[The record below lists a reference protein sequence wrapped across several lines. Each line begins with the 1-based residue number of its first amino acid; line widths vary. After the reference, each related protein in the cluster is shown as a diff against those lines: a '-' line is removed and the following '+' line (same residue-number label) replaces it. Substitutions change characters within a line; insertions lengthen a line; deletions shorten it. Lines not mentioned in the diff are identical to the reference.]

1 MLPVIA
7 LAGRPNV
14 GKSTLFN
21 RITGT
26 DHAIVS
32 GLSGLTRD
40 RQYGLANFEAT
51 DFILI
56 DAGGISDPGLDH
68 SGIDALIFKQS
79 MVAIKEADL
88 VILMADATSGL
99 HPDDEDLVRF
109 LRKSGKQFCLAVNK
123 IDGHREDL
131 VRSEF
136 FSLGIESMF
145 SVAAKTGRGVKAMLR
160 SILLEFKGDEVLV
173 DPQVAKDRVKLTVI
187 GRPNVGKST
196 LINCLLGEDR
206 MVVFDQPGTTRD
218 SIYVN
223 CEWKGKPVTFI
234 DTAGARRRSRIDD
247 LVEKDS
253 IAKTLQAIANSHVV
267 LFVFDGIE
275 GVVDQDLNLL
285 SHCIRAGRGLVLLVN
300 KWDEVSSSNRAWVK
314 SELSR
319 RLTFADFADVH
330 YISALHGTGI
340 HRIYKSIEA
349 AHKSSV
355 IALSTPDLNRIL
367 KRAQDNHPPPM
378 ITGRRVKLRY
388 AHAGGNN
395 PQRIIIHGNQTDKI
409 PSNYVRYLEKYFRTE
424 LCLRGAGLR
433 LEFRS
438 GKNPFEEIKNRL
450 TQRQVSRRRRMIR
463 HVKKWKKKNKGRRI

>member
-32 GLSGLTRD
+32 ELSGLTRD
-40 RQYGLANFEAT
+40 RQYGLVNFDST

-56 DAGGISDPGLDH
+56 DTGGISDLGINH
-68 SGIDALIFKQS
+68 SEIDDLIFKQS
-79 MVAIKEADL
+79 QLAIEEADL
-88 VILMADATSGL
+88 VILLVDASSGL
-99 HPDDEDLVRF
+99 HPGDDELVRF
-109 LRKSGKQFCLAVNK
+109 LRKSGKRFCLAVNK

-131 VRSEF
+131 VRAEF

-145 SVAAKTGRGVKAMLR
+145 SIAAKTGRGVRAMLT
-160 SILLEFKGDEVLV
+160 SILLDFKDNETLV
-173 DPQVAKDRVKLTVI
+173 SSDITEDRIKLAVI

-196 LINCLLGEDR
+196 LINGLLGEDR

-223 CEWKGKPVTFI
+223 CEWKGKSFTFI
-234 DTAGARRRSRIDD
+234 DTAGARRRSRIDE
-247 LVEKDS
+247 LVEKYS
-253 IAKTLQAIANSHVV
+253 IAKTLQAISNSHVV
-267 LFVFDGIE
+267 LFLFDGIE

-300 KWDEVSSSNRAWVK
+300 KWDEVSSDNKAWIK

-319 RLTFADFADVH
+319 RLIFADFADLH
-330 YISALHGTGI
+330 FISALRGSGI
-340 HRIYKSIEA
+340 QKIYKSA
-349 AHKSSV
+349 VLAYKSSV
-355 IALSTPDLNRIL
+355 IALSTPELNKIL
-367 KRAQDNHPPPM
+367 HRAQEKNPPPM
-378 ITGRRVKLRY
+378 IAGRRIKLRY

-395 PQRIIIHGNQTDKI
+395 PQRIIIHGNQIDKI
-409 PSNYVRYLEKYFRTE
+409 PANYLRYLEKYFRTQ
-424 LCLRGAGLR
+424 LHLRGAGLK
-433 LEFRS
+433 LEFR
-438 GKNPFEEIKNRL
+438 GGRNPFEGVKNRL
-450 TQRQVSRRRRMIR
+450 TPRQLSRRIRMIR
-463 HVKKWKKKNKGRRI
+463 HAKKWKKKDKGRRI